1 MDTDFTTSGQCFSG
15 AFVATLL
22 SHRVPMQ
29 CSLLAYYSTLTI
41 PLTMKQT
48 WSSNQGVT
56 CAPAGYGTNFMQRGS
71 GYPRS
76 LEMSQRGDPMEPVRL
91 SVSMAEQQFVR
102 PSVIAE
108 SLPHLSSVVPI
119 GRFMLVSALCSR
131 DGGAGN

>member
-1 MDTDFTTSGQCFSG
+1 MDIDFTASVRCCSG
-15 AFVATLL
+15 AIVTTQL

-29 CSLLAYYSTLTI
+29 CSLLAYYGTLTI
-41 PLTMKQT
+41 PLTMKQA

-76 LEMSQRGDPMEPVRL
+76 LEMSQEGDPMEPVRL
-91 SVSMAEQQFVR
+91 SVSMAEQQFIR

-108 SLPHLSSVVPI
+108 ALHHLSSATPI
-119 GRFMLVSALCSR
+119 GRFMLVSVLCSR